1 MVAGNDTQSYRESVL
16 IQRRMLN
23 DIASSAMITPD
34 VTCLEETRIG
44 VVRTNRIY
52 FPLDYLGYNPLRR
65 VRKLVPIYN

>member
-1 MVAGNDTQSYRESVL
+1 
-16 IQRRMLN
+16 MLN